1 MICKS
6 DAISTACSLKDLMF
20 SKVNTK
26 VFGNIFNTSF
36 WMNEPHCVDAH
47 IHGKLL

>member
-6 DAISTACSLKDLMF
+6 DAMSTACLLKDLMF

-26 VFGNIFNTSF
+26 VFGNLVNTFF
-36 WMNEPHCVDAH
+36 WMNRPYCVDAH
-47 IHGKLL
+47 ILE

>member
-1 MICKS
+1 MLYQHH
-6 DAISTACSLKDLMF
+6 ALFKDLMF

-47 IHGKLL
+47 IHG